1 MSIRSPIKG
10 ALSVPLLSVL
20 KGKLTGVAQS
30 IATNGEHLC
39 RKYIRR
45 KVGEKSVVKKAI
57 LIRLMYILYIKQLL
71 NQFSE
76 HIHIM

>member
-45 KVGEKSVVKKAI
+45 VSEKSVVKKAI
-57 LIRLMYILYIKQLL
+57 LIRLIFISYVKQLL